1 MITVLFLN
9 LEFSFLLWHYWAVG
23 NATGKFK
30 ERNGVA
36 QWLFT
41 GWRRCCPSPNP
52 CKRGQIWFPEMCTV
66 SHSQQIILIGWETF
80 ESGTFQLHC
89 PLLHNVTVRMSTVN
103 SKKYNNHT
111 EIFQLGF
118 TNRNYPVNQLEN
130 SFWHWNSD
138 QQFSGF

>member
-1 MITVLFLN
+1 MRARGKRNHKFRAKILTGKFQHDYWTFLN
-9 LEFSFLLWHYWAVG
+9 LQLTFLLWHYGAVG

-66 SHSQQIILIGWETF
+66 SHNQQIVLIPECIGNIEILSYFFILQ
-80 ESGTFQLHC
+80 SSKMRKFQTLKLSQFHSKN
-89 PLLHNVTVRMSTVN
+89 LLDWKLVV
-103 SKKYNNHT
+103 
-111 EIFQLGF
+111 
-118 TNRNYPVNQLEN
+118 
-130 SFWHWNSD
+130 
-138 QQFSGF
+138 

>member
-1 MITVLFLN
+1 MITVLFLLN
-9 LEFSFLLWHYWAVG
+9 LQLTFLLWHYGAVG

-66 SHSQQIILIGWETF
+66 SHMSFSSYSSFFILVDKSYEKRKI
-80 ESGTFQLHC
+80 
-89 PLLHNVTVRMSTVN
+89 LHNSLFVFLLFFIFILPVLPCKRKTLYRKSLNLFLFLVTSSAKMKN
-103 SKKYNNHT
+103 GK
-111 EIFQLGF
+111 
-118 TNRNYPVNQLEN
+118 
-130 SFWHWNSD
+130 
-138 QQFSGF
+138 